1 MLPASL
7 TIYFY
12 QPQHKLFNEL
22 AGVALIIRKT
32 DKKLRFYIIVL
43 IDRINFIFIIATGFD
58 YRREMYRRPKINS
71 GFKLSKVHHIYLNI
85 LSIPP
90 TS

>member
-43 IDRINFIFIIATGFD
+43 IDRINLIFIVATVFNH
-58 YRREMYRRPKINS
+58 RSEMYCGPLINP
-71 GFKLSKVHHIYLNI
+71 GFKFSEVHHFYGFVE
-85 LSIPP
+85 
-90 TS
+90 